1 MEPVHIAWHP
11 AFIEAIQLELKPYK
25 DSLEFFPEYPLTD
38 EPLRI
43 DCIVIKKAK
52 GVVIEKNIAKI
63 FREFN
68 IFEYKSPDDYVSL
81 DDFYKVY
88 AYACLYVALKR
99 VPITGM
105 TISFVGSHYPKK
117 LIGHFK
123 NARGYKVEE
132 SSAGIYSVHGDIIP
146 IQLIDSRKLP
156 GEDNLWL
163 KSLSNRLNPLE
174 ILKISGEAVKQDK
187 AARIQA
193 FLYAITQGNAG
204 VLEEARRMSEAAVT
218 LEDVIE
224 RIGLGAKWEAI
235 GEARGETRGE
245 ERKALDIAQNMI
257 NLGYTVE
264 DVISATKLDQ
274 EKVKALSH
282 TLSLNSVS
290 FS

>member
-1 MEPVHIAWHP
+1 MEPIRIAWHP
-11 AFIEAIQLELKPYK
+11 AFIEAIQLELGAYK

-68 IFEYKSPDDYVSL
+68 IFEYKSPDDYISV

-88 AYACLYVALKR
+88 AYACLCVSIVK
-99 VPITGM
+99 VPIMGI
-105 TISFVGSHYPKK
+105 TISFVGGHYPQK
-117 LIGHFK
+117 LIGHLK
-123 NARGYKVEE
+123 NVRKYKVEE
-132 SSAGIYSVHGDIIP
+132 IDPGIYSVHGDILP

-156 GEDNLWL
+156 VEDNLWL
-163 KSLSNRLNPLE
+163 KSLSNRLSPLE
-174 ILKISGEAVKQDK
+174 ILKISDEVIKHDK

-204 VLEEARRMSEAAVT
+204 VLEEARSMSEAAVT
-218 LEDVIE
+218 LDDVIE
-224 RIGLGAKWEAI
+224 RIGLGAKWEAM
-235 GEARGETRGE
+235 GEARGE

-257 NLGYTVE
+257 NLGLPLET
-264 DVISATKLDQ
+264 VISATKLDP
-274 EKVKALSH
+274 EKVKALKEAQ
-282 TLSLNSVS
+282 
-290 FS
+290 